1 MIMETRKMSSVL
13 ALLLMLFCLNASSQN
28 MREKDLKKVG
38 AVVFID
44 EDYSLNSGNMI
55 ILRLKD
61 KSRSDDWKS
70 GILVTEKSLSDK
82 VTTQSRFPVAKLS
95 ITNFVHEGTPFS
107 SISTADYGTDRIC
120 IDYDSE
126 KKVLQLELDE
136 SQHYRRYTVKMV
148 VFYKTVVD
156 VYTGDSLGSLTD
168 MSLAGPYLS
177 QVFNIY
183 KMRMLMDSVP

>member
-183 KMRMLMDSVP
+183 KKK